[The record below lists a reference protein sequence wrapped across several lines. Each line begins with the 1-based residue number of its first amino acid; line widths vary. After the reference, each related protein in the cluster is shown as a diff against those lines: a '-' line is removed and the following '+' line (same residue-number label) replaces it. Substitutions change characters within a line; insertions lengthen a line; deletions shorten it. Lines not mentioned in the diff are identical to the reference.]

1 MITIAVPPALPACL
15 TIATVFSINR
25 LRRRDVYVTGPD
37 RITMAGQLDVIAFDK
52 TGTLTEQ
59 GLDLHGIVPILNG
72 RAFNMVTQV
81 RRAPLRACQLP
92 CLPACGCCDP
102 PLTTRVSRING
113 CGCACPYCFAF
124 YPSRARACPSGAN
137 RL

>member
-25 LRRRDVYVTGPD
+25 LRRKDVFVTGPD

-59 GLDLHGIVPILNG
+59 GLDLQGIVPIVNG

-81 RRAPLRACQLP
+81 RKWGQNLP
-92 CLPACGCCDP
+92 HGQCRPTQVLGYNMRWPKMHAYLWQHCMAT
-102 PLTTRVSRING
+102 TTRTCENLPI
-113 CGCACPYCFAF
+113 
-124 YPSRARACPSGAN
+124 PSTW
-137 RL
+137 